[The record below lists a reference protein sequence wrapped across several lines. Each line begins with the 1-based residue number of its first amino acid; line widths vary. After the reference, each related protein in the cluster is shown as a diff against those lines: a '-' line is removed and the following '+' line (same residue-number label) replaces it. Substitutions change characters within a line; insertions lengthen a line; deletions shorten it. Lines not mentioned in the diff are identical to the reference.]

1 MAAAE
6 GARDVEEICL
16 QGMSHNRGNASQGQA
31 DDGEGAGDVEQGR
44 LLPDT
49 SQSHGN
55 EPLGQPNHSDEEKCF
70 ERFVR

>member
-1 MAAAE
+1 MTAAE
-6 GARDVEEICL
+6 GARDVEEMCL

-31 DDGEGAGDVEQGR
+31 DDGDGAGDVEQGR

-55 EPLGQPNHSDEEKCF
+55 ERQGQPNHSGEQNCWKW
-70 ERFVR
+70 